1 MKSPVYRFSFRDE
14 KRMNHSF
21 EIYSDSEIRSASGRL
36 GGGSSSSDYET
47 VANHLARV
55 CSAQQLWDLN
65 KLGLTKLVSDV
76 RHRKMALGLLPT
88 PPRSSGIRNG

>member
-1 MKSPVYRFSFRDE
+1 MKSPIYRFSFRDE

-21 EIYSDSEIRSASGRL
+21 EIYSDTEIRFASGRL

-55 CSAQQLWDLN
+55 CSAQQLWELN
-65 KLGLTKLVSDV
+65 NLGLTKLVSDV
-76 RHRKMALGLLPT
+76 RHWKMALGLSKFPKNEE
-88 PPRSSGIRNG
+88 P